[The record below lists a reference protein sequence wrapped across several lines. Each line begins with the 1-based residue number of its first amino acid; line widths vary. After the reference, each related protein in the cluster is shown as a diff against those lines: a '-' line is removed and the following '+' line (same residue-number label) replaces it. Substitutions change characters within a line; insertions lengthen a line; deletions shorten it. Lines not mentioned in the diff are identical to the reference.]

1 MANKRTNQIAKN
13 VDTLHNNATT
23 MTQKLDEL
31 EQYSR
36 RNCLRIHGLKES
48 RDEKLTYSALTSSIR
63 SLSWLFQSWNKER
76 KTNAIDLANVIPISI
91 QFHKGLNIPT
101 CPLCSISLPP
111 MESDSGRCLH
121 IFLIHFYVKYMS
133 KILQDVMMH
142 CNWNCMFVNA

>member
-1 MANKRTNQIAKN
+1 MGFDFCNLLNSLAWKHSNYNPIYYSTNMRTAAYTHVI
-13 VDTLHNNATT
+13 D
-23 MTQKLDEL
+23 
-31 EQYSR
+31 
-36 RNCLRIHGLKES
+36 
-48 RDEKLTYSALTSSIR
+48 
-63 SLSWLFQSWNKER
+63 SWNKERR

-142 CNWNCMFVNA
+142 CN